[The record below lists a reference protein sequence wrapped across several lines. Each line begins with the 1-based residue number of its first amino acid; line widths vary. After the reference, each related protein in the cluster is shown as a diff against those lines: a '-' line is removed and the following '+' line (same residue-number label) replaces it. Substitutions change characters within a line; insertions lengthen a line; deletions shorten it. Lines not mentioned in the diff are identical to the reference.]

1 MLRNYLKI
9 ALRNLQKGRLF
20 SALNLMGLSLGLM
33 VSMLLLLYVNDEWA
47 FDQHIRKAKD
57 LYRVNVTAT
66 FDGESMI
73 WATAPNVVGPAL
85 KEGIPEVKAFVRYYK
100 HNFGES
106 ASMRIG
112 AKKLVENSLFWADQS
127 LISLFEL
134 KMLQGNAAKALD
146 APDKVILSQSAA
158 ERYFGSADP
167 LGEIIKVDNASDL
180 QVTGVFADL
189 PGNSSFDANVIGS
202 LSSQKWAYDNLVWS
216 NASFETFVQLAP
228 GADPAKVD
236 RKIAQIVD
244 KNVEKEN
251 QWFSLGLQPML
262 DIHMH
267 SADITNQTTT
277 RLGDPQQA
285 RILGWLAMIIL
296 VLACINYMNL
306 TTARSQQRFREVGIS
321 KTLGAGR
328 GQLALRF
335 YAETGILVFGAL
347 ILGMVL
353 LALAI
358 PAFNQ
363 LADKNLK
370 LSAVLQ
376 PQTLGLIFGI
386 GMVVMLVAGSYPALL
401 LSGFNPKN
409 LLATSFRSSTGAG
422 LLRRGLVVLQFTAAV
437 ALIAST
443 YVFNQQLKF
452 IQNYQLGFEPEQV
465 VALSISSAENAA
477 QRDALA
483 NKCLEISEVVDV
495 SKAQTFPGRGA
506 SGRNVA
512 RPDSDGDGMAVQT
525 NRADHKI
532 ISTLGIKLLAGT
544 SIPELPKSPTDSTC
558 QIVVNKAII
567 DYLGYTPE
575 EAVGKKVDNMFWY
588 PTTIVG
594 VMEDFHSEDLHTQ
607 VGGYAFH
614 NMLSEGYSYLLVK
627 LKSQNLAASMAK
639 LERAYANSMPN
650 SAFEYTFLDEHMA
663 KLYER
668 DQRTSLVVLVFSILS
683 IFIACL
689 GLFGLAAY
697 TAEQRTKEI
706 GVRKVLGASVG
717 SIIALLSK
725 DFLRLVLVAVILAA
739 PLAWYMMSRWLE
751 TFAYR
756 IDLNWTV
763 FLISGLI
770 ALVVAFLTVSSQSLR
785 AAQCNPVES
794 LKSE

>member
-47 FDQHIRKAKD
+47 FDQHISKAKD

-66 FDGESMI
+66 FDGESMK

-85 KEGIPEVKAFVRYYK
+85 KEDIPEVKSFARYYK

-112 AKKLVENSLFWADQS
+112 AKKMVENSLFWADQS

-134 KMLQGNAAKALD
+134 KMLKGNAARALD

-158 ERYFGSADP
+158 ERYFGSQDP
-167 LGEIIKVDNASDL
+167 LGEIIKVDNARDL

-216 NASFETFVQLAP
+216 NASFETFVQLAT
-228 GADPAKVD
+228 GADPAKID
-236 RKIAQIVD
+236 QKIAQIVD

-347 ILGMVL
+347 VLGLAL

-370 LSAVLQ
+370 LSAVLL

-386 GMVVMLVAGSYPALL
+386 GIVVMLVAGSYPALL

-409 LLATSFRSSTGAG
+409 LLSTSFRSSTGAG

-465 VALSISSAENAA
+465 VALSISSAENKE

-512 RPDSDGDGMAVQT
+512 RPGENGDGMAVQT
-525 NRADHKI
+525 NRADHRI
-532 ISTLGIKLLAGT
+532 TSTLGIKLLAGT

-639 LERAYANSMPN
+639 LERAYASSMPN

-668 DQRTSLVVLVFSILS
+668 DQRTSRVVLVFSILS

-763 FLISGLI
+763 FLISGVI
-770 ALVVAFLTVSSQSLR
+770 ALGVAFLTVSSQSLK
-785 AAQCNPVES
+785 AAQSNPVDS